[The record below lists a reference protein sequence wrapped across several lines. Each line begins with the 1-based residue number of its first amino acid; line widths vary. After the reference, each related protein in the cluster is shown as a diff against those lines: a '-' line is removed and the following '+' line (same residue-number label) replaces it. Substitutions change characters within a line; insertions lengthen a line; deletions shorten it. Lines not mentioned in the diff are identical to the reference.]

1 MGRKFLV
8 LYAGALAAS
17 SLMLTAVA
25 QEVRQVVGFNGD
37 TFIAFGVESNRPQRM
52 DIASLSGTSS
62 VERHPSRAMW
72 LVNIE
77 GEQFWV
83 PESTFT
89 FKGQNRSGDI
99 PCSSGVSQT
108 TTSSMN
114 ASMGNRAKTEC
125 VSD

>member
-1 MGRKFLV
+1 MGRKSLV
-8 LYAGALAAS
+8 CLSGLAAAS
-17 SLMLTAVA
+17 SLMLISAA

-37 TFIAFGVESNRPQRM
+37 TFIAFSVEANRPQRM
-52 DIASLSGTSS
+52 DISLLAGTSS

-77 GEQFWV
+77 GDEFWV

-89 FKGQNRSGDI
+89 FEGRTRSGDI

-108 TTSSMN
+108 TSSSMN

-125 VSD
+125 VGN